1 MIRDLEQRFV
11 SGGDCTGEVQSLIPQ
26 GEDPR
31 SRLNWLCLALFFL
44 KALLLKNWT
53 SGVVLVVVV
62 RLLQG
67 L

>member
-1 MIRDLEQRFV
+1 MFHDLEERHV
-11 SGGDCTGEVQSLIPQ
+11 SGGENIRELQSPTFQ
-26 GEDPR
+26 GENIR
-31 SRLNWLCLALFFL
+31 SGLNWLCLALFLL

-62 RLLQG
+62 RLPQG

>member
-1 MIRDLEQRFV
+1 MCKHIQHNFPNLNGKDYIQH
-11 SGGDCTGEVQSLIPQ
+11 
-26 GEDPR
+26 
-31 SRLNWLCLALFFL
+31 NWLCLALFFL

>member
-1 MIRDLEQRFV
+1 MFHDLEQRHV
-11 SGGDCTGEVQSLIPQ
+11 SGGDNIGEVQSPTFQ
-26 GEDPR
+26 GENPR
-31 SRLNWLCLALFFL
+31 SGLNWLCLTLFFL